1 MGFHT
6 SLSTNGSDPLM
17 AGLKAKPRKVSR
29 RCGKCP
35 QFDICSG
42 NTRVRAQQL
51 TGDPWS
57 EDPGG
62 YLSDEEIG
70 LPPGQQSA
78 AAPTHPTR
86 VIRLEVAHV

>member
-1 MGFHT
+1 MGFHA

-17 AGLKAKPRKVSR
+17 AGLKAKPRKVSG
-29 RCGKCP
+29 RC
-35 QFDICSG
+35 G
-42 NTRVRAQQL
+42 NTRVRTQQL

-57 EDPGG
+57 EDPGC

-70 LPPGQQSA
+70 LPPGQQNA

-86 VIRLEVAHV
+86 VIRLELAHV